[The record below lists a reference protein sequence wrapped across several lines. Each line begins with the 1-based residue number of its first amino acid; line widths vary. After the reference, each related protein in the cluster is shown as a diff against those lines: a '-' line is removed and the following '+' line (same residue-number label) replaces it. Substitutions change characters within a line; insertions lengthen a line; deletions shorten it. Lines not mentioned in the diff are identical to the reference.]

1 MDCSLPDSSVHG
13 ILQAR
18 ILEWGAISF
27 FRGSSQPRDRTCIS
41 GSSYTAGG
49 FFTTEPPEKPNR
61 FIIFCKQQHTNRP
74 TRRPTFHLCLA
85 SCITWEAE
93 MEGGVLGL
101 REATCKSRGHVSIW
115 LLSSFFSQYCIW
127 IPSMAL
133 QWWDFHFLTFVLG
146 RINYFCKLIFEAEKY
161 IVIQFSLGV

>member
-27 FRGSSQPRDRTCIS
+27 SRGSSQPRDRTCIS

-61 FIIFCKQQHTNRP
+61 FIIFASSNTLTDQHRGWHST
-74 TRRPTFHLCLA
+74 CLA
-85 SCITWEAE
+85 SCITREAE

-133 QWWDFHFLTFVLG
+133 QWWDFHFLTFVPG